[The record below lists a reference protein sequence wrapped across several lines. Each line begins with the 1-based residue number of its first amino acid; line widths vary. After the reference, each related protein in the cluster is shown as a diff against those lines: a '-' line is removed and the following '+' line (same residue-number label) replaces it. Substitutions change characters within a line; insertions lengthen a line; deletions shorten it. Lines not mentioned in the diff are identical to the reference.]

1 MMTFPENL
9 KYTSDHEWLEIN
21 GNIGTIGITDHAQ
34 SELGDVVYVDLA
46 TDLTEVNKGD
56 SLGTIEAVKTVSD
69 IFAPISGKIIE
80 FNSALNDAPEI
91 VNTEPYGGG
100 WFVKIEISNPSEI
113 DTLLNHADYKA
124 LIGL

>member
-1 MMTFPENL
+1 MTFPENL

-80 FNSALNDAPEI
+80 FNTALNDSPEI
-91 VNTEPYGGG
+91 VNSEPYGGG
-100 WFVKIEISNPSEI
+100 WFVKIEITNQSEI
-113 DTLLNHADYKA
+113 EALLNQADYKA

>member
-1 MMTFPENL
+1 MTFPENL

-80 FNSALNDAPEI
+80 FNSALNDSPEI

-100 WFVKIEISNPSEI
+100 WFVKIEISDQSEV
-113 DTLLNHADYKA
+113 DSLLSQVDYKA

>member
-1 MMTFPENL
+1 MTFPENL

-100 WFVKIEISNPSEI
+100 WFVKIEITNPSEI
-113 DTLLNHADYKA
+113 DTLLNQADYKA